1 MKTDEHREISRLV
14 EKCKPMIKR
23 IELIIRAQNLSPS
36 QFADRIGIQRSGLSH
51 ILSGRN
57 NPSLDFV
64 QKVLSAFP
72 ELNPAWFLQG
82 KGRMYVNLAEAE
94 TLPFPQEFT
103 PLSTENAPQDLWQ
116 EDRPETEFELQSEP
130 VARQAGT
137 ETGLQTEIERE
148 VSKEINDSKDNKPKL
163 RRILL
168 FYEDGTFEEY
178 AKR

>member
-1 MKTDEHREISRLV
+1 
-14 EKCKPMIKR
+14 MIKR
-23 IELIIRAQNLSPS
+23 IELVIQSQNLTPS

-64 QKVLSAFP
+64 QKVLAAFP

-82 KGRMYVNLAEAE
+82 KGRMYVNLTDTES
-94 TLPFPQEFT
+94 LPFRQEFT
-103 PLSTENAPQDLWQ
+103 PVPAEESFENSWEKENPEAVFPPRM
-116 EDRPETEFELQSEP
+116 EAGIPSETASPETAPEKP
-130 VARQAGT
+130 
-137 ETGLQTEIERE
+137 ETLIQPEIEAEIARN
-148 VSKEINDSKDNKPKL
+148 KETKPKL

>member
-1 MKTDEHREISRLV
+1 
-14 EKCKPMIKR
+14 MIKR
-23 IELIIRAQNLSPS
+23 IELVIQSQNLTPS

-82 KGRMYVNLAEAE
+82 KGRMYVNLTETESLPFRQEFPPVPMEGTFESPWEKENSETMFPPRAEAGVAPETASPETAQESPE
-94 TLPFPQEFT
+94 TLT
-103 PLSTENAPQDLWQ
+103 PHEI
-116 EDRPETEFELQSEP
+116 ETEIFQN
-130 VARQAGT
+130 
-137 ETGLQTEIERE
+137 
-148 VSKEINDSKDNKPKL
+148 KENKPKL

>member
-1 MKTDEHREISRLV
+1 
-14 EKCKPMIKR
+14 MIKR
-23 IELIIRAQNLSPS
+23 IELVIQSQNLTPS

-64 QKVLSAFP
+64 QKVLVAFP

-82 KGRMYVNLAEAE
+82 KGRMYVNLTE
-94 TLPFPQEFT
+94 TESLPFRQEFT
-103 PLSTENAPQDLWQ
+103 PVPAEDTFENPWEKENSEAVFPPSAETGITPETASSDKPQ
-116 EDRPETEFELQSEP
+116 ERPEALIQNEIE
-130 VARQAGT
+130 
-137 ETGLQTEIERE
+137 TEI
-148 VSKEINDSKDNKPKL
+148 SQNKENKPKL